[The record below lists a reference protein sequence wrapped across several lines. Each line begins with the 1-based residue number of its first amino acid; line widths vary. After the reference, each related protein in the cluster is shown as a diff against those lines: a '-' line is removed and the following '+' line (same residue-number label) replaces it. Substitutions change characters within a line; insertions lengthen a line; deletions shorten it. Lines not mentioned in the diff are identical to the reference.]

1 MFCNLFCAANVSTQ
15 CRILRYNVRT
25 LTREV
30 NVQEVNLNIR
40 ISADLKRVLSDVAR
54 QQGFPVSLIVRKLI
68 ERYIE
73 ENAQIDIFQKSGVK
87 KWSK

>member
-1 MFCNLFCAANVSTQ
+1 MQ
-15 CRILRYNVRT
+15 KD
-25 LTREV
+25 
-30 NVQEVNLNIR
+30 VNLNIR
-40 ISADLKRVLSDVAR
+40 MSPDLKRVLAQVAE
-54 QQGFPVSLIVRKLI
+54 QQGLSVSLIVRKLI

>member
-1 MFCNLFCAANVSTQ
+1 MSP
-15 CRILRYNVRT
+15 
-25 LTREV
+25 
-30 NVQEVNLNIR
+30 
-40 ISADLKRVLSDVAR
+40 DLKRVLAQVAE
-54 QQGFPVSLIVRKLI
+54 QQGLSVSLIVRKLI